1 MSGSLKVSVVL
12 AKQNILGNI
21 FAQYS
26 LYTEAIISKSVLP
39 DFQNILAEMI
49 KMTNFIKSRTL

>member
-12 AKQNILGNI
+12 AKQNTAGNV

-26 LYTEAIISKSVLP
+26 LYTEAIISKTVVT
-39 DFQNILAEMI
+39 DFQNILATMI
-49 KMTNFIKSRTL
+49 KMAKFFKSRPL